1 MSVPGVS
8 APASVQLSSQNSAAS
23 AQASLGRLLAK
34 YQAGISKGPGSQD
47 LASLARQ
54 INAAAKALG
63 QPITLPPASG
73 HPAAA
78 ANDSMSKSTSQEAAP
93 NSVDLTV

>member
-34 YQAGISKGPGSQD
+34 YQAGISKTPGSQD

-63 QPITLPPASG
+63 QQITLPPASG

-78 ANDSMSKSTSQEAAP
+78 NDSGSKSAPQEAAA